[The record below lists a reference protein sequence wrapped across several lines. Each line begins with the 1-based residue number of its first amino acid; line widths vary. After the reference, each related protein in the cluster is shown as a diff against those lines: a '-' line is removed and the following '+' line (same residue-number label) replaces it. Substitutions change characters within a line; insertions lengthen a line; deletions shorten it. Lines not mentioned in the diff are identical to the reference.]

1 MAAGFLPEAT
11 EAATRVSDFVHRVA
25 DGRVVDG
32 SALSGGLTAQ

>member
-11 EAATRVSDFVHRVA
+11 EAAARVTDFVHRVG

-32 SALSGGLTAQ
+32 SALSGGPTAQ